1 MPLLFTT
8 LEKPVA
14 IRSNQSFRLNGT
26 LLHVSLDSLKTVH
39 VQQIVQ
45 KVQDMP
51 AHDSDIGQVM
61 VSPFPITDIRRQF
74 RAAVDD
80 IQRGAYIVRD
90 GKDDILACFQQFI
103 VLVYDTFHLVPEL
116 CIPFQMLVDNQV
128 REYQQDDC
136 RDYQPHDDGG
146 RVIVRLRNISF
157 SVLEGGLCVIVD
169 ASEQGE
175 EFPVQIL
182 VTDTQAVGV
191 ALHIAYSLR

>member
-1 MPLLFTT
+1 MCDTVYVT
-8 LEKPVA
+8 VKHDIRILEIAKKKDA
-14 IRSNQSFRLNGT
+14 F
-26 LLHVSLDSLKTVH
+26 
-39 VQQIVQ
+39 IVQ

-103 VLVYDTFHLVPEL
+103 VLVYDTFHLVPEPY
-116 CIPFQMLVDNQV
+116 IPFQMLVDNQV

-136 RDYQPHDDGG
+136 RNYQPRDDGG
-146 RVIVRLRNISF
+146 GVIVRLRNISF
-157 SVLEGGLCVIVD
+157 SVLGD
-169 ASEQGE
+169 AGTCTVSLPPNSPAMPFFFRTTVRGC
-175 EFPVQIL
+175 
-182 VTDTQAVGV
+182 
-191 ALHIAYSLR
+191 IACRAASDR